1 MRIKHLILLSFI
13 LCFSCTKEEDKP
25 SLPFKNISPQQ
36 SGIHFTNQVDDTP
49 DFNILEYLY
58 FYNGGGVA
66 TGDLNNDGL
75 PDVFFTANKDDDH
88 LYINKGNF
96 KFELANQLLPQAD
109 LGGWSTG
116 VTLVD
121 INSDGW
127 LDIYVCKLG
136 AYKGFQDHNKLF
148 VNQKGQG
155 FVESAKEYGLDFV
168 GFSTQS
174 AFFDYDRDGDLDC
187 YLLNHSVKS
196 PEQFKP
202 SEIRNR
208 TDSLAGDR
216 LFENVDGQYLDVTE
230 TAGIYSSSVSFGLGI
245 DVADLNED
253 GWPDIYIANDFHEN
267 DYLYLNQKDK
277 TFKEV
282 ISQSTGH
289 TSNFS
294 MGCAIADINNDL
306 APDIFSLDMKPYDEK
321 VYKKSGGWESIE
333 IYNFKR
339 RYGYHHQSPRNA
351 LQINVGFENDVPM
364 YSERA
369 AYYGLEATD
378 WSWSPLIYDFDN
390 DGDKDIYV
398 SNGIARRPNDMDFV
412 NFYFKANADNLLEQ
426 IEKMPTG
433 NVPNFYFEN
442 DIANHSFSKTP
453 STRNTLSNG
462 AAVADFDLDGRL
474 DIAINNLN
482 EPASILENSSARNH
496 FVSIRLKGDSK
507 NPFGLGAR
515 IILHSQDKK
524 QEATLKSST
533 GFQSFSEPVVHFGL
547 QQDKVDSIQIIW
559 PDGNVQTEINTAI
572 DQRIEI
578 EKRATDTALQKN
590 KNTQAVRPIHSIA
603 DYQHRENKL
612 NEQQA
617 NKWLL
622 YNQSTFGPRIE
633 KLDEQY
639 FYLSGNQLS
648 PSGKIDVEND
658 RFIPFTEKQLD
669 GDEQGA
675 CLLNFQGESHLYV
688 TQSGNQY
695 KNGDTRLADVLY
707 NWSNSE
713 QPVALDAA
721 FPLSKLNTAV
731 CKSNDYDKD
740 GDEDIFVGV
749 HSSPGQYGGPL
760 THYLLINQ
768 GDRFEKKELDLDGMV
783 YDATWA
789 DMDGNGYDDLVVV
802 GHWMNIWVLYNDS
815 KQFSYH
821 AIPGSSGLWNCVY
834 VSDINNNGMLDV
846 VAGNYGKNHSLDASS
861 QHPMQY
867 YFNDFDRNG
876 QQEALVTYYADG
888 REVPYPSQSSL
899 TAQIPATKKKF
910 LKNEPYSNARIDE
923 IFTPDL
929 LEESHRGKVEEL
941 ASSCF
946 FQTEDKN
953 WTKENLP
960 PTLQMAPIYAIEKS
974 ADDVFF
980 FGGNFYEVDPNWG
993 RQDAG
998 QLSAFSYSNQ
1008 QWDDQAGQL
1017 QLPIVKGAIRDLLI
1031 QNKKLYI
1038 AINNEGLRVI
1048 DLDGKR

>member
-1 MRIKHLILLSFI
+1 MRLKYLFLFSLL

-25 SLPFKNISPQQ
+25 SPLFKNISPQQ

-49 DFNILEYLY
+49 EFNILEYLY

-75 PDVFFTANKDDDH
+75 PDVFFTANKGDDH

-96 KFELANQLLPQAD
+96 KFELANQLLPQSD

-116 VTLVD
+116 VTFVD

-136 AYKGFQDHNKLF
+136 AYKGFNDHNKLF
-148 VNQKGQG
+148 VNQQGKG
-155 FVESAKEYGLDFV
+155 FVESAKTYGLDFT

-208 TDSLAGDR
+208 ADSLAGDR
-216 LFENVDGQYLDVTE
+216 LFENVDGKFVDVSE
-230 TAGIYSSSVSFGLGI
+230 AAGIYSSNVGFGLGI
-245 DVADLNED
+245 DVADLNAD

-294 MGCAIADINNDL
+294 MGCAIADVNNDL
-306 APDIFSLDMKPYDEK
+306 APDIFSLDMKPFDEK

-339 RYGYHHQSPRNA
+339 SFGYHHQSPRNT
-351 LQINVGFENDVPM
+351 LQINVGFEKDVPQ

-369 AYYGLEATD
+369 AFYGLEATD

-412 NFYFKANADNLLEQ
+412 NFHFKANAENLIAQ
-426 IEKMPTG
+426 IDKMPTG

-442 DIANHSFSKTP
+442 DIANHTFSKTP
-453 STRNTLSNG
+453 ATQSTLSNG

-474 DIAINNLN
+474 DIAVNNLN
-482 EPASILENSSARNH
+482 EPASILENTNPKNH
-496 FVSIRLKGDSK
+496 FVRIRLKGGEQ
-507 NPFGLGAR
+507 NPFGMGAR
-515 IILHSQDKK
+515 IILYSQDSK
-524 QEATLKSST
+524 QQATLKSST
-533 GFQSFSEPVVHFGL
+533 GFQSYSEPIIHFGI
-547 QQDKVDSIQIIW
+547 QQSQVDSIQIIW
-559 PDGNVQTEINTAI
+559 PDGSVQTEVNISI
-572 DQRIEI
+572 DQEVEI
-578 EKRATDTALQKN
+578 EKRKTDTALPF
-590 KNTQAVRPIHSIA
+590 NTLTTRQTNIIA

-639 FYLSGNQLS
+639 FYISGNQLT
-648 PSGKIDVEND
+648 PAGKVDVNND
-658 RFIPFTEKQLD
+658 SFISFTKNQLNV
-669 GDEQGA
+669 DEQGA
-675 CLLNFQGESHLYV
+675 CLVDFNGAPHLYV
-688 TQSGNQY
+688 TQGGNQY
-695 KNGDTRLADVLY
+695 KNGDPRLTDVLY
-707 NWSNSE
+707 NWSDKE
-713 QPVALDAA
+713 LPVAIEAA

-749 HSSPGQYGGPL
+749 HSNPGQYGGPL

-768 GDRFEKKELDLDGMV
+768 GDRFEKKEIDLDGMV

-802 GHWMNIWVLYNDS
+802 GHWMNVWVLYNDS
-815 KQFSYH
+815 GQFSYH
-821 AIPGSSGLWNCVY
+821 AIPESSGLWNCVH
-834 VSDINNNGMLDV
+834 VSDVDKNGTLDV

-861 QHPMQY
+861 QQPMQY

-910 LKNEPYSNARIDE
+910 LKNEPYANARIDE
-923 IFTPDL
+923 IFQPKL

-946 FQTEDKN
+946 FQTADKN
-953 WTKENLP
+953 WTKEILP
-960 PTLQMAPIYAIEKS
+960 PALQMAPIYAIEKTTE
-974 ADDVFF
+974 DVFF

-1008 QWDDQAGQL
+1008 QWFDRAKQL

-1048 DLDGKR
+1048 RLEGGR